1 MTTISTDNG
10 NSHWQYRSHFIGDL
24 WTSFVT
30 SSNALCLLL
39 VAHLVFPFHL
49 MFERSADSNAQK
61 KCCAVYLMK
70 ETFFFSVR
78 SNLSKPTSAINLI
91 TFQSQLHR
99 LMFASMLW
107 KCREIKV
114 WQTIYISRDLNN
126 VWLVISATGFFFFSL
141 ANLRSPDA
149 RSYLACIFIKQKLI
163 TK

>member
-1 MTTISTDNG
+1 MNVVCHVI
-10 NSHWQYRSHFIGDL
+10 QR
-24 WTSFVT
+24 VV
-30 SSNALCLLL
+30 SSSCCPPCFSLPFDVREIRRQQRAKEVLRCL
-39 VAHLVFPFHL
+39 FN
-49 MFERSADSNAQK
+49 ERNI
-61 KCCAVYLMK
+61 
-70 ETFFFSVR
+70 FFSVR